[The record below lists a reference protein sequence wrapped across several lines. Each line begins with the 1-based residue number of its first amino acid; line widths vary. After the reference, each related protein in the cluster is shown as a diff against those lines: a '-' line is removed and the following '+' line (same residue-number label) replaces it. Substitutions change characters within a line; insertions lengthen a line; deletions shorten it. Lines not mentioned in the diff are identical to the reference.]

1 MIVLAIDTS
10 SAAVVAAVVEVADE
24 PAGVRVIAQRAT
36 VNARGHTE
44 LLAPAVAACLAEAG
58 ATPPD
63 LAAIV
68 AGLGPGPF
76 TGLRVGLVTAAAM
89 AHTLDVPAYG
99 VCSLDALGAAHPE
112 VGELLVVTDARRHEV
127 FWARYSGG
135 RRGTGPSVD
144 RPADVPVA
152 GAQAVVGAGA
162 ELFDWPLPVLGGPYP
177 APGPLV
183 GCAAD
188 RIRRAAPGEQL
199 VPLYLRRPDAVPG
212 TPKPVRR

>member
-10 SAAVVAAVVEVADE
+10 SAAVVTGLVELKPD
-24 PAGVRVIAQRAT
+24 GAQVLARRGT

-44 LLAPAVAACLAEAG
+44 LLAPAIAACLAEAG

-68 AGLGPGPF
+68 AGLGPGAF

-89 AHTLDVPAYG
+89 AHALDIPAYG
-99 VCSLDALGAAHPE
+99 VCSLDAFAAAHAD

-135 RRGTGPSVD
+135 RRIEGPSVG
-144 RPADVPVA
+144 RPADVPVGDA
-152 GAQAVVGAGA
+152 EAVVGTGTV
-162 ELFDWPLPVLGGPYP
+162 LFDWPVPALDAPYP
-177 APGPLV
+177 APEPLTR
-183 GCAAD
+183 CAVE
-188 RIRRAAPGEQL
+188 RILRGEPAEQL